1 MASEFDNEIGKEQQ
15 QDAPQNAEVKDEKS
29 YPEFLSKYE
38 VEPNDEGLLPLED
51 DEEQEVWGDD
61 DEDLEPPPNPLDIDD
76 EESKFIDDE
85 GVVEE
90 PAKEDD
96 SQKPNDDNGKQEE
109 PSQEPDLR
117 QQQTQPKPT
126 TYGAGN
132 SDEEYIRKNI
142 DSSFIPGTNEFFEA
156 VENEA
161 KSAVENSTGEEFDEF
176 NPQHISRY
184 NYYVNQC
191 AKKREDEMHRGIE
204 WCRKRDARII
214 AEQNAKKVEK
224 EFGDFLNKQITSP
237 ELANKF
243 QEACDNLTVRQTRE
257 INARIEKGD
266 YTGVQRIIDSIKGQR
281 GTSKPRY
288 ASQNPLPRRNV
299 SSGSN
304 APKLSDI
311 L

>member
-15 QDAPQNAEVKDEKS
+15 QNSQQPEAEVNESAPQQTDNSED
-29 YPEFLSKYE
+29 F
-38 VEPNDEGLLPLED
+38 LPLED

-90 PAKEDD
+90 TAKEDD

-109 PSQEPDLR
+109 PSQKADIP
-117 QQQTQPKPT
+117 QTQPKPSA
-126 TYGAGN
+126 YNAGN

-237 ELANKF
+237 ELASKF

-257 INARIEKGD
+257 INAKIEKGD

>member
-15 QDAPQNAEVKDEKS
+15 QNSQQPEAEVNESAPQQTDNSED
-29 YPEFLSKYE
+29 F
-38 VEPNDEGLLPLED
+38 LPLED

-61 DEDLEPPPNPLDIDD
+61 DEDLEPPPNPLEIDD

-126 TYGAGN
+126 TYDAGN

-237 ELANKF
+237 ELASKF

-257 INARIEKGD
+257 INAKIEKGD

-304 APKLSDI
+304 APKLSDV

>member
-90 PAKEDD
+90 TAKEDD
-96 SQKPNDDNGKQEE
+96 SQKPSDDNGKQEE
-109 PSQEPDLR
+109 PSQKADIP
-117 QQQTQPKPT
+117 QAQPKPSP
-126 TYGAGN
+126 YNAGN

-237 ELANKF
+237 ELASKF

-257 INARIEKGD
+257 INAKIEKGD

-304 APKLSDI
+304 APKLSDV

>member
-15 QDAPQNAEVKDEKS
+15 QDFQQPEAEVNESAPQQTD
-29 YPEFLSKYE
+29 
-38 VEPNDEGLLPLED
+38 NDEGFLPLED

-85 GVVEE
+85 GTIEE
-90 PAKEDD
+90 NTAKEDD
-96 SQKPNDDNGKQEE
+96 SQKPDDDNGKQEE
-109 PSQEPDLR
+109 PSHEPDLR
-117 QQQTQPKPT
+117 QQTQPKPSA
-126 TYGAGN
+126 YSAGN
-132 SDEEYIRKNI
+132 SDEEYIRNNI
-142 DSSFIPGTNEFFEA
+142 APSFIPGTNEFFEA

-161 KSAVENSTGEEFDEF
+161 KSAVEKSTGEEFDEF

-204 WCRKRDARII
+204 WCRKRDARVV

-237 ELANKF
+237 ELASKF
-243 QEACDNLTVRQTRE
+243 QEACDNLTVKQTRE
-257 INARIEKGD
+257 INAKIEKGD

-299 SSGSN
+299 SNGSN

>member
-126 TYGAGN
+126 PYGAGN

>member
-15 QDAPQNAEVKDEKS
+15 QQQNAPQTEAEVNESAPQQTDNSED
-29 YPEFLSKYE
+29 F
-38 VEPNDEGLLPLED
+38 LPLED

-76 EESKFIDDE
+76 EESKFINDE
-85 GVVEE
+85 GVIEE
-90 PAKEDD
+90 TAKEDD

-117 QQQTQPKPT
+117 QQTQPKSS
-126 TYGAGN
+126 TYGAEN
-132 SDEEYIRKNI
+132 SDEEYIRNNI
-142 DSSFIPGTNEFFEA
+142 APSFIPGTNEFFEA

-204 WCRKRDARII
+204 WCKKRDARVM

-237 ELANKF
+237 ELASKF

-257 INARIEKGD
+257 INAGIEKGD

>member
-15 QDAPQNAEVKDEKS
+15 QDAPQPEAEVNESAPQQTDNE
-29 YPEFLSKYE
+29 EGFL
-38 VEPNDEGLLPLED
+38 LLED

-85 GVVEE
+85 GKVEGTE
-90 PAKEDD
+90 DDD
-96 SQKPNDDNGKQEE
+96 SQKADDVSEKEE
-109 PSQEPDLR
+109 SSQKVEL
-117 QQQTQPKPT
+117 QQTPQIQQKPAT
-126 TYGAGN
+126 NEALN
-132 SDEEYIRKNI
+132 PDEEYIRNNI

-161 KSAVENSTGEEFDEF
+161 KTAVENSTGEEFDEF

-191 AKKREDEMHRGIE
+191 AQKREAEMHRGIE
-204 WCRKRDARII
+204 WCRKRDARIV

-237 ELANKF
+237 ELASKF
-243 QEACDNLTVRQTRE
+243 QEACDNLTVKQTRE
-257 INARIEKGD
+257 INAKIEKGD
-266 YTGVQRIIDSIKGQR
+266 YTGVQRIIDSIKGHR

>member
-15 QDAPQNAEVKDEKS
+15 QNSQQPEAEVNESAPQQTDNSED
-29 YPEFLSKYE
+29 F
-38 VEPNDEGLLPLED
+38 LPLED

-85 GVVEE
+85 GTIEE
-90 PAKEDD
+90 NTAKEDD

-109 PSQEPDLR
+109 PSQKADIP
-117 QQQTQPKPT
+117 QAQPKPSP
-126 TYGAGN
+126 YNAGN
-132 SDEEYIRKNI
+132 PDEEYIRKNI

-204 WCRKRDARII
+204 WCKRRDARLV

-237 ELANKF
+237 ELASKF

-257 INARIEKGD
+257 INAKIEKGD

>member
-288 ASQNPLPRRNV
+288 ASQNPF
-299 SSGSN
+299 
-304 APKLSDI
+304 
-311 L
+311 

>member
-15 QDAPQNAEVKDEKS
+15 QNSQQPEAEVNESAPQQTDNSED
-29 YPEFLSKYE
+29 F
-38 VEPNDEGLLPLED
+38 LPLED

-61 DEDLEPPPNPLDIDD
+61 DEDMEPPPNPLDIDD

-96 SQKPNDDNGKQEE
+96 FQKPNNDNGKQEE

-237 ELANKF
+237 ELASKF

-257 INARIEKGD
+257 INAKIEKGD

-304 APKLSDI
+304 APKLSDV